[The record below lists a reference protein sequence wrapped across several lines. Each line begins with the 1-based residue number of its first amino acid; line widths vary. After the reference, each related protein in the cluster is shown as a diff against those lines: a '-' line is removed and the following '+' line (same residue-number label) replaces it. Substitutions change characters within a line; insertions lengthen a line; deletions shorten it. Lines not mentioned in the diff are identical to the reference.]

1 MCGICGIVDLSLG
14 DRDLSRSIGAMMES
28 LRHRGP
34 DAQGSVIFTA
44 ADAPRAVALGALRL
58 AILDLSDAGR
68 QPMRSAD
75 GKVLLVYNGEVY
87 NFRRLRGELEGKGHA
102 FASHTDSEVVLRLY
116 EEYGARFVEKLE
128 GMFALAVL
136 DLRTRKLLLAR
147 DPIGIKP
154 LYYFDGPNEFVFAS
168 EIKGVLAAGRTS
180 REVDWQAIRD
190 YFTYL
195 YIPGS
200 QTAFRAVKQLPPAHL
215 LELDLTNGKSHL
227 ECYWHVRRRPE
238 IERMTYNEAKEM
250 LRSEL
255 SRVVQDQLE
264 SDVPLGV
271 FLSAGVDSAVVAG
284 LAARAQPGVHT
295 FTVIFDDPAMSFY
308 DERLGARATAQ
319 HLGTKHEELAIAHID
334 PFELL
339 DSARLFDQPFG
350 NPTAHLTYLLSRRA
364 REHITV
370 ALCGAGGDELFAGY
384 PRYRAE
390 RLATALKFVPRWTIE
405 AFEAALGV
413 LRDSHRSMHL
423 RRIREFF
430 SGYDPDAAQRFVNW
444 TYFLD
449 DESSSALLRTGSA
462 TAPATRWVRALMAD
476 SELTDDG
483 NRLLHV
489 DLRSFLVD
497 NLLEY
502 SDRASMA
509 ASLELRVPLL
519 DHRFVEAALNLP
531 FAYKM
536 RGLRTKVVF
545 RDAFAEMFPAAA
557 EKLPKHGFNAPLALY
572 MRELDAYFDAPAWL
586 RDRFGDGI
594 GAAWRSGVL
603 DRQVIDKLRA
613 DHRSGRADC
622 SYELFSII
630 VFDRWFSDHIEGW
643 TGNPSGRNAVS
654 ATAKNETLQRAMTTD

>member
-1 MCGICGIVDLSLG
+1 
-14 DRDLSRSIGAMMES
+14 
-28 LRHRGP
+28 
-34 DAQGSVIFTA
+34 
-44 ADAPRAVALGALRL
+44 
-58 AILDLSDAGR
+58 
-68 QPMRSAD
+68 MRSAD

-87 NFRRLRGELEGKGHA
+87 NYRTLRNELEAKGHA
-102 FASHTDSEVVLRLY
+102 FVSHTDSEVVLRLY
-116 EEYGARFVEKLE
+116 EEYGAGFVRKLE

-136 DLRTRKLLLAR
+136 DLRTRKLLLVR
-147 DPIGIKP
+147 DQIGVKP
-154 LYYFDGPNEFVFAS
+154 LYYADGPNEFIFAS
-168 EIKGVLAAGRTS
+168 EIKGVLASGRTN

-195 YIPGS
+195 YIPGA
-200 QTAFRAVKQLPPAHL
+200 QTAFQTIKQVPPAHV

-238 IERMTYNEAKEM
+238 IERMTYADAKEM

-255 SRVVQDQLE
+255 SRVVKDQLA

-271 FLSAGVDSAVVAG
+271 FLSGGVDSAVVAG
-284 LAARAQPGVHT
+284 LAARAQSEVRT

-308 DERLGARATAQ
+308 DERLGARATAE
-319 HLGTKHEELAIAHID
+319 HLGTKHEELAIARID
-334 PFELL
+334 PFDFL
-339 DSARLFDQPFG
+339 DSTRLFDQPFG

-364 REHITV
+364 RSYITV

-390 RLATALKFVPRWTIE
+390 RFGSALKLFPRWTID
-405 AFEAALGV
+405 AFGSVLGV
-413 LRDSHRSMHL
+413 LRDSHQTMHL

-430 SGYDPDAAQRFVNW
+430 AGYDPDAAQRFMNW

-449 DESSSALLRTGSA
+449 DESTGALLRAGGASA
-462 TAPATRWVRALMAD
+462 SATRWVRGLMAD
-476 SELTDDG
+476 SELTDEG

-502 SDRASMA
+502 TDRASMA
-509 ASLELRVPLL
+509 ASLEARVPLL
-519 DHRFVEAALNLP
+519 DHRFVEAALNLR
-531 FAYKM
+531 FGYKL
-536 RGLRTKVVF
+536 RGRRTKAVF
-545 RDAFAEMFPAAA
+545 RDAFTEMFPEAAA
-557 EKLPKHGFNAPLALY
+557 RLPKRGFNAPLALY
-572 MRELDAYFDAPAWL
+572 MRNLDAYFDAPAWL

-594 GAAWRSGVL
+594 GASWRSGLL

-613 DHRSGRADC
+613 DHRSGRADY

-630 VFDRWFSDHIEGW
+630 MFDRWFGEYIEAW
-643 TGNPSGRNAVS
+643 NRNS
-654 ATAKNETLQRAMTTD
+654 AGCDAKIAIAN

>member
-1 MCGICGIVDLSLG
+1 
-14 DRDLSRSIGAMMES
+14 
-28 LRHRGP
+28 
-34 DAQGSVIFTA
+34 
-44 ADAPRAVALGALRL
+44 
-58 AILDLSDAGR
+58 
-68 QPMRSAD
+68 MRSAD

-87 NFRRLRGELEGKGHA
+87 NYRRLRNELEAKGHA
-102 FASHTDSEVVLRLY
+102 FASHTDTEVVLRLY
-116 EEYGARFVEKLE
+116 EEYGPTFVGKLE

-154 LYYFDGPNEFVFAS
+154 LYYADGPNEFVFAS
-168 EIKGVLAAGRTS
+168 EIKGILASGLLS

-200 QTAFRAVKQLPPAHL
+200 QTAFRNVRQVPPAHV

-238 IERMTYNEAKEM
+238 IERMTYGDAKEM

-255 SRVVQDQLE
+255 SRVVKDQLE

-271 FLSAGVDSAVVAG
+271 FLSGGVDSAVVAG
-284 LAARAQPGVHT
+284 LAARAQPEVRS
-295 FTVIFDDPAMSFY
+295 FTVVFDDPAMSFY
-308 DERLGARATAQ
+308 DERLGARATVQ
-319 HLGTKHEELAIAHID
+319 HLRINHEELAISHID
-334 PFELL
+334 PFDFL
-339 DSARLFDQPFG
+339 DSVRLFDQPFG

-364 REHITV
+364 RKHITV

-390 RLATALKFVPRWTIE
+390 RLGAALKFLPRWTID
-405 AFEAALGV
+405 ALGGALGV
-413 LRDSHRSMHL
+413 LRDSHQSMHL

-430 SGYDPDAAQRFVNW
+430 AGYDRDAAQRFVNW

-449 DESSSALLRTGSA
+449 DGSTSALLRAGGASA
-462 TAPATRWVRALMAD
+462 SATRWVRSLMAD
-476 SELTDDG
+476 SELTDEG

-502 SDRASMA
+502 TDRASMA
-509 ASLELRVPLL
+509 ASIEVRVPLL
-519 DHRFVEAALNLP
+519 DHRVVEAALNLR

-536 RGLRTKVVF
+536 RGRRTKAVF
-545 RDAFAEMFPAAA
+545 RDAFSEMFPEAAA
-557 EKLPKHGFNAPLALY
+557 KLPKRGFNAPLALY
-572 MRELDAYFDAPAWL
+572 MRDLDAYFDAPAWL
-586 RDRFGDGI
+586 RDRFGDSI
-594 GAAWRSGVL
+594 GAAWRSGLL
-603 DRQVIDKLRA
+603 DRQVIDTLRA

-630 VFDRWFSDHIEGW
+630 MFDRWFGDYIEGW
-643 TGNPSGRNAVS
+643 SHPSGRDTEI
-654 ATAKNETLQRAMTTD
+654 ATAN